1 MRGSDVEFSGQEDS
15 MGNAMMNRHQINV
28 RGKGPRKGFTLI
40 EIMIVVIILG
50 ILAAIAI
57 PQFSSASGEAR
68 LSTMRD
74 ILRFMRSQITVYK
87 AQHQDVP
94 PGYPNGNI
102 SATPDSATF
111 VAQMCGFTDEAGN
124 VSPTPDATFH
134 FGPYLSTMPTN
145 PYNNQLALN
154 LVTGS
159 TMPAPD
165 NQPYGWIYN
174 PQTLQFIANTPG
186 NDNSGIPYAS
196 Y

>member
-1 MRGSDVEFSGQEDS
+1 MWGSDVKFWAQEEN
-15 MGNAMMNRHQINV
+15 MGKAMNRHQINL
-28 RGKGPRKGFTLI
+28 RGKGPRKAGFTLI

-102 SATPDSATF
+102 TATPD
-111 VAQMCGFTDEAGN
+111 
-124 VSPTPDATFH
+124 
-134 FGPYLSTMPTN
+134 
-145 PYNNQLALN
+145 
-154 LVTGS
+154 
-159 TMPAPD
+159 
-165 NQPYGWIYN
+165 
-174 PQTLQFIANTPG
+174 
-186 NDNSGIPYAS
+186 
-196 Y
+196 